1 MDYVALLRFRASVP
15 AAERDGALMRRA
27 GWKYPEGFR
36 PIAEYWPVAL
46 AVQVVVIFSVDSFD
60 TLMEL
65 ELEWG
70 DVFDI
75 DIYPACSAEE
85 GLRIGPDVFG
95 RLARM
100 QPS

>member
-27 GWKYPEGFR
+27 AWKYPEGFR
-36 PIAEYWPVAL
+36 PIAEYWPVAS

-60 TLMEL
+60 TLLEL
-65 ELEWG
+65 ELEWS

-75 DIYPACSAEE
+75 DVYPACSADE

-95 RLARM
+95 RLART